1 MNIEELALDIA
12 QQLGPPN
19 AQTKIFNYLISHP
32 RLIYNMAYYG
42 ALGAG
47 ALGAGYGINQLY
59 RYTTRRARNR
69 PTFKRKRRKG
79 FSRKVKDIINKTAE
93 TKFIDGN
100 INLNSPVTGTGVVIH
115 ITNVGLGD
123 TEILRDGDKINIRS
137 IQLRGSVTTDSAPSN
152 DTGFRISLVRALDDI
167 KGVLPTIAEIFSE
180 NTIHALKQR
189 ESRNRFKIY
198 MDMRGLVKYQ
208 ALNTIPSKALVDYYK
223 MFKKDMF
230 CWYDGAV
237 PDITDAQSGHWFIV
251 LQTDMGSTLQPTF
264 FLNLRV
270 TFKDV

>member
-1 MNIEELALDIA
+1 MDIRPA
-12 QQLGPPN
+12 IIYAHRARLLSNQYIN
-19 AQTKIFNYLISHP
+19 RHP
-32 RLIYNMAYYG
+32 MAYYG
-42 ALGAG
+42 ALGAS
-47 ALGAGYGINQLY
+47 ALSAGYFGKRLY
-59 RYTTRRARNR
+59 NRYQRAGFKH
-69 PTFKRKRRKG
+69 PPSFKRKRRKG
-79 FSRKVKDIINKTAE
+79 FNRKVKDIINKQAE

-100 INLNSPVTGTGVVIH
+100 INLNSPVTGTGVVIQ

-137 IQLRGSVTTDSAPSN
+137 IQFRGSVTTDSAPST

-198 MDMRGLVKYQ
+198 ADIRGLVKYQ
-208 ALNTIPSKALVDYYK
+208 ALNTIPSKALIDYYK
-223 MFKKDMF
+223 MFKSDMH